1 MKVIPTVKEGEKA
14 NSKPSY
20 IQKKN
25 KTQGLKK
32 ATEAFKSDA
41 FSSSFS
47 HKGYNFTR
55 QDAEEESLKQQQ

>member
-32 ATEAFKSDA
+32 QQKL
-41 FSSSFS
+41 SSQTLSQAVS
-47 HKGYNFTR
+47 HTKDIIS
-55 QDAEEESLKQQQ
+55 QDKMQKKESLKQQQ